1 MERDMDRRELFALI
15 ACLGLLPWG
24 GAYAQTPALPSWNDG
39 PARTRIVE
47 FVRAVTTPG
56 NDFVAP
62 GDRIAVF
69 DNDGTLWA
77 EQPLYFQF
85 QFMLDQLKKAAPDHP
100 EWKSNPAFNA
110 LAAHDKVALAKL
122 GHKPVL
128 ELLGLANSGMTVGEY
143 DATIRD
149 WLASS
154 KHAKFER
161 PYTDMVYLPMQEL
174 LTYLRANG
182 FRTFIVS
189 GGSVEFMRPWAE
201 KAYGI
206 PPEQVVGSQQE
217 VKFEMKDG
225 KPVLT
230 RGPGFAFI
238 DDGPGKP
245 VGIYRHI
252 GKRPIA
258 AFGNSDGDLQ
268 MLQVTAAGEGR
279 RLALIVH
286 HDDAQREFAYDR
298 DSHVG
303 KLDKAWDEAKSR
315 NWIVVSMKSD
325 WKKVF
330 AFEKETP

>member
-1 MERDMDRRELFALI
+1 VVRRDVLKLLVALC
-15 ACLGLLPWG
+15 APLA
-24 GAYAQTPALPSWNDG
+24 GAAGAQTSMLPSWNDG
-39 PARTRIVE
+39 EAKRRIVE
-47 FVRAVTTPG
+47 FVHAVSTPG
-56 NDFVAP
+56 KDFVAP

-85 QFMLDQLKKAAPDHP
+85 LFMLDQLKAAAPNHP

-110 LAAHDKVALAKL
+110 LMAHDKAALAKL

-128 ELLGLANSGMTVGEY
+128 ELLGAANSGMTVGEY
-143 DATIRD
+143 DATIRH
-149 WLASS
+149 WLTRS
-154 KHAKFER
+154 KHPKIQR
-161 PYTDMVYLPMQEL
+161 PFTDLVYRPMQEL
-174 LTYLRANG
+174 LAYLRANG

-189 GGSVEFMRPWAE
+189 GGSAEFMRPWAE
-201 KAYGI
+201 RAYGI

-225 KPVLT
+225 RPVLT
-230 RGPGFAFI
+230 RGPSFAFI

-279 RLALIVH
+279 RLVLIVH

-298 DSHVG
+298 ESHVG
-303 KLDKAWDEAKSR
+303 KLDKAWDEAR
-315 NWIVVSMKSD
+315 EQNWIVVSMQSD
-325 WKKVF
+325 WNKVF
-330 AFEKETP
+330 AFEK